1 MTRTTWAHR
10 AMRPLVR
17 PLITTPISP
26 NHLTALRLV
35 TGLGAAW
42 QFSHGANG
50 WAGVLFVI
58 SAFLDRADGEL
69 ARMAGRTSR
78 LGHHL
83 DLGSDIVIT
92 ALVFVSIGIGL
103 REHALV
109 GDFAVGLG
117 ITAGVAVALI
127 FPVVMQLDA
136 LGPSPF
142 AAHAGFDADDLLFLV
157 GPIAW
162 LGGLPWLLL
171 AAAAGAPVFF
181 AAALYRWRNILTQA
195 RQPH

>member
-1 MTRTTWAHR
+1 MARTTWAHR
-10 AMRPLVR
+10 AMRPVVR
-17 PLITTPISP
+17 RLITTPVIP
-26 NHLTALRLV
+26 NHVTALRLI

-42 QFSHGANG
+42 QFSRGANG

-69 ARMAGRTSR
+69 ARMTGRTSR
-78 LGHHL
+78 LGHYL

-92 ALVFVSIGIGL
+92 ALLFVSIGIGL
-103 REHALV
+103 REHALI
-109 GDFAVGLG
+109 GDIAVSLG

-142 AAHAGFDADDLLFLV
+142 AVHPGFDADDLLFLV

-171 AAAAGAPVFF
+171 AAGVGAPVFL
-181 AAALYRWRNILTQA
+181 AALLYRWRHILA
-195 RQPH
+195 KAG